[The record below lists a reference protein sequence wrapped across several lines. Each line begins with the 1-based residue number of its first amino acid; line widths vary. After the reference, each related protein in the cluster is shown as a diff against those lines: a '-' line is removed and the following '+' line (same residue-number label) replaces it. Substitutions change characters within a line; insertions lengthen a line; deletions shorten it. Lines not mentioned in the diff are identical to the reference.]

1 MDVDTGGAADSD
13 DEYSPTG
20 GGAAAAAA
28 APRRSRRATAA
39 NPMGVTQGG
48 AMRFAD
54 LPERAN
60 AAIGAQLRL
69 RDIAALE
76 ATGPEGQ
83 KAAKEMKKDAASAT
97 IARANPAPTRHRPSR
112 FAYLHRYINEMPVN
126 PTDANVP
133 PNPPGFGQPGDQPA
147 VSNALSGAVFPQ
159 PYASGDTTRPGAVNT
174 LLGHYPPGGH
184 QPTTHRL
191 DRKTLNFLFQAT
203 NDPAAPAGH
212 AGNPYVGQNHLQ
224 EQVYIPDGTYPGAQR
239 YYDIPTRMA
248 HIRRSATLGLTGPA
262 DAQGRATP
270 GPPLVNSDIWGEGTF
285 LEAGLGYPGIRPGY
299 VRYRL
304 SDDRDRT
311 APPPPALG
319 AAGNAIVLEDSDDD

>member
-1 MDVDTGGAADSD
+1 
-13 DEYSPTG
+13 
-20 GGAAAAAA
+20 
-28 APRRSRRATAA
+28 
-39 NPMGVTQGG
+39 MGVTQGG

-54 LPERAN
+54 LPVGAN

-126 PTDANVP
+126 PTDVNVP

-159 PYASGDTTRPGAVNT
+159 PYATGDTTRPGAVNT

-203 NDPAAPAGH
+203 NDPAALVKRAKARKRRAPAKRKQQ
-212 AGNPYVGQNHLQ
+212 PKIVYVSSSSEEEEE
-224 EQVYIPDGTYPGAQR
+224 EQQKELFNT
-239 YYDIPTRMA
+239 
-248 HIRRSATLGLTGPA
+248 
-262 DAQGRATP
+262 
-270 GPPLVNSDIWGEGTF
+270 W
-285 LEAGLGYPGIRPGY
+285 
-299 VRYRL
+299 RL
-304 SDDRDRT
+304 Y
-311 APPPPALG
+311 
-319 AAGNAIVLEDSDDD
+319 